1 MREMGLPTYEQ
12 YKGLRDM
19 IANYTDGRLLLT
31 TWRWAKGGVMP
42 GDTAGLC
49 VAQPE
54 PSDAYYSCWSF
65 SMNDDWQYQ
74 EMNSSYLIDPNMI
87 TADSQLQDFQDIGM
101 GPFPAMYGGWM
112 CIPPMEMLDMYYVD
126 CMRFLPGAE
135 YSNQTDMGFT
145 DGPVRVMTYMSSRAG
160 DGDTTTVDGNDRLV

>member
-1 MREMGLPTYEQ
+1 MIEQADQAVSQQLQFLEDSGADLTEMREMGMPTYEQ

-19 IANYTDGRLLLT
+19 IANYTDGKLLLT

-65 SMNDDWQYQ
+65 SLNDDWQY
-74 EMNSSYLIDPNMI
+74 
-87 TADSQLQDFQDIGM
+87 
-101 GPFPAMYGGWM
+101 
-112 CIPPMEMLDMYYVD
+112 
-126 CMRFLPGAE
+126 
-135 YSNQTDMGFT
+135 
-145 DGPVRVMTYMSSRAG
+145 
-160 DGDTTTVDGNDRLV
+160 